1 MRCPGFETID
11 KDEGEVRMIQWLL
24 KLWAE
29 EEGQN
34 LPEFALLLF
43 LVCLTAVS
51 AMGSVAIKVD
61 GMYYTISTHMAAAG
75 NPALTGGSTSYAVET
90 PAETQDEIKNERKRK
105 CTNQ

>member
-1 MRCPGFETID
+1 MTGFWYRWKRVSLLI
-11 KDEGEVRMIQWLL
+11 RMIQWLL
-24 KLWAE
+24 RLWTE

-61 GMYYTISTHMAAAG
+61 GMYFTISMHMAAAG
-75 NPALTGGSTSYAVET
+75 NPALTGGSTTYAVET
-90 PAETQDEIKNERKRK
+90 PAETQAEMKNERERK
-105 CTNQ
+105 PAN